1 MREQRFSWVCVLA
14 IVALAGR
21 VSAED
26 GSYTKR
32 TKESAP
38 TGDTLRSATLN
49 DLLTSS
55 VFKLPSGAKLNAK
68 QQRAFDKL
76 KAKYNTALHDAMALI
91 RSSNKDDKAKGLK
104 DNRDIRAQIKSSI
117 QEIVAM
123 PSAEAAAKTSS
134 YSNSSYN
141 NSSSSNGSNGNNPYS
156 NYAGQLGNYR
166 PTSSYAS
173 HPTGGYG
180 GGPSGSGGGSCPP
193 GHR

>member
-1 MREQRFSWVCVLA
+1 MREQRISWVCVLA
-14 IVALAGR
+14 VAALTGS

-26 GSYTKR
+26 SSSTKR

-38 TGDTLRSATLN
+38 TGDTLRSTTAN
-49 DLLTSS
+49 DLLSSS
-55 VFKLPSGAKLNAK
+55 VFKLPSGTKLNAK

-76 KAKYNTALHDAMALI
+76 KAKYNGELHDAMALI
-91 RSSNKDDKAKGLK
+91 HSTNKEDKAKGLK

-123 PSAEAAAKTSS
+123 PSVEAAAKTSS
-134 YSNSSYN
+134 YSSSS
-141 NSSSSNGSNGNNPYS
+141 NSSSSYSNSSNGNNPYG

-173 HPTGGYG
+173 RPTSGYS
-180 GGPSGSGGGSCPP
+180 SGSTGSGGSCPP